1 MDLAEEITGMY
12 HLLELIS
19 EFGSNGCVDKIII
32 AQDSVK
38 RFINTMCPGSYA
50 SITKVDF
57 KALDQLII
65 KPLGVYGSK
74 PEIVRFLRS
83 LDAVSENIA
92 RSLLVP
98 NELGGSRP
106 TLSSGLY
113 ILEAGHANTTKGRH
127 YVIYW
132 PEDSTWD
139 DSAPSSVCRNRV
151 TFMRYLTKICDQ
163 VVALLS
169 DEHSAS
175 LVWGNEDGD
184 TDSVDLD
191 PGDDDRLFTY
201 EVEKRNEQEESA
213 VSRPGFQMNS
223 RHISH
228 YVPPADC
235 SVDPLTFV
243 PSLIHGET
251 AQGFWTAS
259 YVPQSTQTKSLD
271 AHSYNELLLKQLL
284 NENAL
289 VLSESLDAN
298 AIRILVDVALSS
310 IFPKQCEK
318 WRDAMKDAC
327 EQSRHELNDRQ
338 ETACKEL
345 RFQEDSFGRVL
356 RDAVVDDVIKIFPSI
371 ERDALSSLVRVD
383 RDSDL
388 RQELARKKF
397 NMFNAVKGPDFKA
410 LKERLIFVRHLL
422 NEHKELAPGIRTEL
436 IQAILSDGDI
446 RRARQVVL
454 KSDKHKETGKGSFFS
469 AISDWWSSSKIP
481 DEDSLR
487 REMKKIAS
495 GVSDPKFLS
504 ELKGIDDDDLTGPV
518 QEALVLAHTQLSSS
532 IDKTV
537 KTMTHAM
544 LRAQEEA
551 CKISIRREVETKER
565 KALSSAL
572 VNFIHDINRSSFG
585 QRTSVAYIDNVEK
598 WGRGYPPDYRVTGRR
613 VEPVEPKLEFL
624 IHLMDLTSD
633 DKHNMQSN
641 PKHVPNPVVS
651 DRRSVPFHLPLGLH
665 IVLLANRRLLIVL
678 ADRDKYAIYLE
689 PLSEMDAAIQRA
701 KPIKPLNRDKVGE
714 DLLFAYDETKRL
726 LAVCAPAKMQLYAF
740 VFDATFKTLQGQGSA
755 ISLAP
760 WYNQTGISIHQL
772 TSVCGSDEVVLVN
785 SNAQIRIFSFVTQ
798 QFRTSQPSLTA
809 YHWETFGSTNGISLQ
824 IPTFPLEGAVVTSMA
839 RRGCV
844 FLLALDIDAQCV
856 NSVAIDITKKVT
868 EVVFQEKG
876 NRNTSQ
882 SGTNTTYH
890 NSLVDC
896 HKDRRTITSLSER
909 RPKRLTFV
917 SENPTGQ
924 FAPYFSDLIRGFVR
938 ATRKPT
944 GDELHGI
951 RVSATDFE
959 SFREQTLSNLNW
971 NVSQYRLREWLV
983 DLLCLIPIHIA
994 VCRENRFVPLAN
1006 GVISSE
1012 LERSLLGADVNQI
1025 VDKLSFGWYESIFQ
1039 SYMAKM
1045 PVKVVSSMGQQSV
1058 GKSFSLNHLVDTSFA
1073 GSAMRTTEGVWMSVT
1088 PTDDELIVALDF
1100 EGVDTVERSPQED
1113 TLLVLF
1119 NTAISNLVL
1128 FRNNFALG
1136 RDISGLFQSFQSSAS
1151 VLDPAANPS
1160 LFQSTLV
1167 IIIKF
1172 HKIVEQ
1178 EQDANFISRLHGGKL
1193 DIIPWPVIESKE
1205 FYKLFS
1211 VLKKRLDLQ
1220 KISHPTAGEFLHT
1233 IKTLMAKIKANDW
1246 GALSQTMAE
1255 HRAKSLSTLLPIA
1268 LSTGFSEIEPELEP
1282 LKDIDTDVILPS
1294 DDTMAIFAIFEGETV
1309 QLVDIE
1315 MRLAALLKPRC
1326 PSVPRQHI
1334 PDSQWIAELKSYL
1347 DELVDLRVNHVRTW
1361 LDCNLGRFQGGNAA
1375 IEDLRRRFG
1384 HMVIE
1389 MKTNVQLCG
1398 AQCASC
1404 LLLCV
1409 HSRLHEGDHSCNT
1422 THKCVHNC
1430 DFCEDEV
1437 KICGTSAGH
1446 PGKHICVVTAHLCGE
1461 PCKLSGR
1468 RGCLEDCTKVASHT
1482 DDDHM
1487 CSALVHM
1494 CGEPCALR
1502 GTKLPDGKTYS
1513 CPERCSIPIDQDHET
1528 HSCDTRLCPS
1538 TCELCKR
1545 LCDEPHLHGLTP
1557 GAHHLCG
1564 EAHTCSALCSAKGI
1578 CQIETAPQSIQAT
1591 FTGRHETFQ
1600 YTKRLQCVMT
1610 IPPGRTSHEGLH
1622 IHSKDDRPFHF
1633 CEARCDNC
1641 SYFCTLPLG
1650 HAQQEHETSHGSMT
1664 QTRWAVDGP
1673 DGTSLELGGRKFSS
1687 NDEGAPMMCNLI
1699 CSSIGRHVHIDYCR
1713 TEQGGR
1719 CDGAEVQHINERM
1732 TPNPNKPKDA
1742 VTHGLYW
1749 RRMDPYPRD
1758 EQANFAKWYVTPKSL
1773 HRMSIGPEHSGTPAG
1788 TGQPSYCTLPMF
1800 HAPRNPND
1808 PVNGFGYISND
1819 GHLFGCNNP
1828 VVMQQAFHVIFVID
1842 RSGSMSS
1849 TDRQPLP
1856 NEPMTNRI
1864 QQSANNRLGAIYS
1877 SLYSFWSAR
1886 HAATTAGRQTAGA
1899 RRDAYSLILF
1909 NENATNVLTND
1920 FTSSPDQ
1927 LLDVVLGSRASG
1939 GTNFLEA
1946 LRAGQAVMERNW
1958 STERTPIM
1966 IFLSDGEC
1974 SVPDS
1979 AIQDVCRSAVR
1990 LGKPLSF
1997 HSISFGP
2004 DSSSSYLR
2012 RMANLALGI
2021 QNNAPRDPL
2030 MPQAGS
2036 IPSSFSIALDTVR
2049 LAETFL
2055 GIAESLRKPR
2065 GSLMC

>member
-1 MDLAEEITGMY
+1 MDLAEEIIGMY

-19 EFGSNGCVDKIII
+19 ESGSNGCVDKVVI
-32 AQDSVK
+32 AQDSLK
-38 RFINTMCPGSYA
+38 RFINGMCPGSYA
-50 SITKVDF
+50 SVTKVDF
-57 KALDQLII
+57 KALDLLTI

-74 PEIVRFLRS
+74 AEIVRFLRS
-83 LDAVSENIA
+83 LDAVNENMYTILCFPKISCSL
-92 RSLLVP
+92 SLLFV
-98 NELGGSRP
+98 GSRP

-113 ILEAGHANTTKGRH
+113 MLEVGHADSIQKCH

-169 DEHSAS
+169 EEFSAS
-175 LVWGNEDGD
+175 LVWGNEDSD
-184 TDSVDLD
+184 SDSVDMD
-191 PGDDDRLFTY
+191 PGDDDSRLFTY

-213 VSRPGFQMNS
+213 VLRPGFQMNS
-223 RHISH
+223 RHISR
-228 YVPPADC
+228 YVAPAGC
-235 SVDPLTFV
+235 SVDPFAFV

-259 YVPQSTQTKSLD
+259 YVPPTTQTNSLD
-271 AHSYNELLLKQLL
+271 ERSYTELSLKQLL
-284 NENAL
+284 WTWYSCYLRNENAL
-289 VLSESLDAN
+289 VLSDSLDEN
-298 AIRILVDVALSS
+298 AVRILVDVALSP
-310 IFPKQCEK
+310 IFPKQCEG
-318 WRDAMKDAC
+318 WRAVTRDTR
-327 EQSRHELNDRQ
+327 EQFRQELIGKQ
-338 ETACKEL
+338 ETACKKL
-345 RFQEDSFGRVL
+345 RFQEASLVSAL
-356 RDAVVDDVIKIFPSI
+356 RDAVVDDVIKIFPSKL
-371 ERDALSSLVRVD
+371 ERPKIGDFRRSIPKFGD
-383 RDSDL
+383 IY
-388 RQELARKKF
+388 RQHVGKAKF
-397 NMFNAVKGPDFKA
+397 DVVKGANFKA
-410 LKERLIFVRHLL
+410 LKERLVFVRRLL
-422 NEHKELAPGIRTEL
+422 KEHKELSPENRTEL
-436 IQAILSDGDI
+436 IQAILSDGDL
-446 RRARQVVL
+446 RRAQQIFPQ
-454 KSDKHKETGKGSFFS
+454 SDKHKEAGKGYLSV
-469 AISDWWSSSKIP
+469 ISDWWYSP
-481 DEDSLR
+481 RGTDEDSLR
-487 REMKKIAS
+487 KEMTKMANA
-495 GVSDPKFLS
+495 VSDSKFLQ
-504 ELKGIDDDDLTGPV
+504 ELKGIDDDDLAAITR
-518 QEALVLAHTQLSSS
+518 EAL
-532 IDKTV
+532 TV
-537 KTMTHAM
+537 KNMTHAM
-544 LRAQEEA
+544 LWAQEEG
-551 CKISIRREVETKER
+551 CKSSIRLEVEAKER
-565 KALSSAL
+565 KALSSGL
-572 VNFIHDINRSSFG
+572 VTFIRDINKSA
-585 QRTSVAYIDNVEK
+585 V
-598 WGRGYPPDYRVTGRR
+598 GRR
-613 VEPVEPKLEFL
+613 NSVEPVEPRLKFL

-641 PKHVPNPVVS
+641 PKHVPHPVVS

-665 IVLLANRRLLIVL
+665 IVYESNVIRFLVCRLKLFLSFHKLLAKEKFLLVL
-678 ADRDKYAIYLE
+678 ADRDKH
-689 PLSEMDAAIQRA
+689 RA
-701 KPIKPLNRDKVGE
+701 KPIKTLNRDKVGE
-714 DLLFAYDETKRL
+714 DLLFAYDETKRT
-726 LAVCAPAKMQLYAF
+726 LAVCASAKMQLHAF
-740 VFDATFKTLQGQGSA
+740 VFDETFRTLQGQGSV

-760 WYNQTGISIHQL
+760 WYSQAGTSIQQMS
-772 TSVCGSDEVVLVN
+772 SVCGSDEVVLVN

-798 QFRTSQPSLTA
+798 QLRPASLQLTSLPHGSCLLVVRSQDGKPSLTA
-809 YHWETFGSTNGISLQ
+809 YHWETFGTNDGISLE
-824 IPTFPLEGAVVTSMA
+824 IPTFRLEGAVVTSIA

-844 FLLALDIDAQCV
+844 FLLALDIGGQCV
-856 NSVAIDITKKVT
+856 NSAAIDITKKVT
-868 EVVFQEKG
+868 EVVFQEKAY
-876 NRNTSQ
+876 RNTSSSSARQ
-882 SGTNTTYH
+882 TQH
-890 NSLVDC
+890 NSLLDC
-896 HKDRRTITSLSER
+896 HKEVWTRFPVVPAVKRRTITSFSER
-909 RPKRLTFV
+909 EPKGLTFV
-917 SENPTGQ
+917 CENPTKQ
-924 FAPYFSDLIRGFVR
+924 FALYFSDLIQEFVR
-938 ATRKPT
+938 TIRKPT
-944 GDELHGI
+944 GDELRGI
-951 RVSATDFE
+951 KVSATDFK
-959 SFREQTLSNLNW
+959 SFREETPSNPNR
-971 NVSQYRLREWLV
+971 NVSQYRLGEWLV

-994 VCRENRFVPLAN
+994 VCRENRFIPLAN
-1006 GVISSE
+1006 GVISSD

-1088 PTDDELIVALDF
+1088 PTDEELIVALDF

-1167 IIIKF
+1167 IIIKVSVTCRF
-1172 HKIVEQ
+1172 SSKFQKIVEQ

-1193 DIIPWPVIESKE
+1193 NIIPWPVIESKE
-1205 FYKLFS
+1205 FYKLFTT
-1211 VLKKRLDLQ
+1211 LKKRLDQQ
-1220 KISHPTAGEFLHT
+1220 KVSHPTAGEFLHT
-1233 IKTLMAKIKANDW
+1233 IKILMAKIKANDW

-1255 HRAKSLSTLLPIA
+1255 HRAKSLSALLLNA
-1268 LSTGFSEIEPELEP
+1268 LTTGFSEIEPELEP
-1282 LKDIDTDVILPS
+1282 LKDLNTDVILPS
-1294 DDTMAIFAIFEGETV
+1294 NDTTAIFAIFEGEQV
-1309 QLVDIE
+1309 QPVDIE
-1315 MRLAALLKPRC
+1315 RHLAALLNPRR

-1334 PDSQWIAELKSYL
+1334 PDSEWIAELKSYL

-1409 HSRLHEGDHSCNT
+1409 RSRLHEGDHSCNT

-1430 DFCEDEV
+1430 DFCEDDV

-1446 PGKHICVVTAHLCGE
+1446 PGKHVCAVTAHLCGE

-1468 RGCLEDCTKVASHT
+1468 RGCLEDCTKVPRHA

-1494 CGEPCALR
+1494 CGE
-1502 GTKLPDGKTYS
+1502 
-1513 CPERCSIPIDQDHET
+1513 DHKT

-1545 LCDEPHLHGLTP
+1545 LCDESHLHGLTS

-1564 EAHTCSALCSAKGI
+1564 EAHTCSALCSEKGI

-1610 IPPGRTSHEGLH
+1610 IPPGKTSHEGSH
-1622 IHSKDDRPFHF
+1622 IHSKEDRPFHF
-1633 CEARCDNC
+1633 CEARCENC

-1719 CDGAEVQHINERM
+1719 CDGAEVQHLNARM
-1732 TPNPNKPKDA
+1732 TPNPDRLKDA

-1749 RRMDPYPRD
+1749 RRM
-1758 EQANFAKWYVTPKSL
+1758 
-1773 HRMSIGPEHSGTPAG
+1773 GPEHSGTPAG
-1788 TGQPSYCTLPMF
+1788 TGKPSYCTLP
-1800 HAPRNPND
+1800 
-1808 PVNGFGYISND
+1808 IS
-1819 GHLFGCNNP
+1819 
-1828 VVMQQAFHVIFVID
+1828 A
-1842 RSGSMSS
+1842 SMAS
-1849 TDRQPLP
+1849 TDRQPLA
-1856 NEPMTNRI
+1856 NAPMTHRI
-1864 QQSANNRLGAIYS
+1864 QQSANNRLGAVYS

-1886 HAATTAGRQTAGA
+1886 HVATMAGRQTAGA

-1909 NENATNVLTND
+1909 NEKATNILTND

-1927 LLDVVLGSRASG
+1927 LLGIVLSSRASG
-1939 GTNFLEA
+1939 GTRFLEA
-1946 LRAGQAVMERNW
+1946 LRAGQAVMEQNW

-1974 SVPDS
+1974 AVPDS

-2004 DSSSSYLR
+2004 DTSSAYLR
-2012 RMANLALGI
+2012 KMATLALGI

-2036 IPSSFSIALDTVR
+2036 IPSSYSIALDTVR